1 MYILSV
7 LIRLFVPP
15 IYASVL
21 VHRVWNLAAE
31 AEGPD
36 PGCDSQHQ
44 RGEAAPPG
52 RAQQP

>member
-7 LIRLFVPP
+7 LICLFVPP
-15 IYASVL
+15 KYASVL

>member
-15 IYASVL
+15 VL